1 MRVSENSVSGFV
13 DIRNADIDLTL
24 FNFCVRLGSINEGYF
39 LLCWECLIGNS
50 SEIFLKQFSVG
61 ANKNVGFVKKLALV
75 IKLNFC
81 PNWGRSLF
89 NVINREELLFISVRD

>member
-39 LLCWECLIGNS
+39 LLC
-50 SEIFLKQFSVG
+50 
-61 ANKNVGFVKKLALV
+61 
-75 IKLNFC
+75 
-81 PNWGRSLF
+81 
-89 NVINREELLFISVRD
+89 